1 MRAQAGGDDPVGFVR
16 PGSDRPFGPDA
27 RQVAITELV
36 LRHGS
41 ASAREL
47 AAGFAVSVM
56 TIHRDLDELQRQ
68 GVLRKSRG
76 VATAQP
82 SGTFESNVEFR
93 LKTRLGAKRAIAQH
107 ACRHLESGMSVLL
120 DDSTTALQMLPHLAA
135 LAPLTVATHY
145 LAALTALARMP
156 EIRVLA
162 LGGHYD
168 RQHDAF
174 IGTPCIETISS
185 LRFDAAF
192 MSTSAVAGGY
202 AFHQEDRIVAVK
214 RVMLDVSGRR
224 HLLIDHSKL
233 TRSALHRLAPL
244 HRFDTVVVDDA
255 VPAAR
260 LAALREHDTC
270 VEVAGRTEPDPH
282 S

>member
-1 MRAQAGGDDPVGFVR
+1 MTGRSAGV
-16 PGSDRPFGPDA
+16 GSDPAGEGTSHARPFGPEG
-27 RQVAITELV
+27 RQGAITELV
-36 LRHGS
+36 LRDGTV
-41 ASAREL
+41 SAREL
-47 AAGFAVSVM
+47 AATFDVSVM

-68 GVLRKSRG
+68 GVLRKARG
-76 VATAQP
+76 VATARP

-93 LKTRLGAKRAIAQH
+93 LKSHLDAKRTIAQH

-120 DDSTTALQMLPHLAA
+120 DDSTTALQMLPHLPA

-156 EIRVLA
+156 EIQVVA

-174 IGTPCIETISS
+174 IGTTCIETISS
-185 LRFDAAF
+185 MRFDAVF
-192 MSTSAVAGGY
+192 MSTSAVAAGH

-214 RVMLDVSGRR
+214 RVMLDVAGRR
-224 HLLIDHSKL
+224 HLLVDHSKL
-233 TRSALHRLAPL
+233 TRGALHRLAPL
-244 HRFDTVVVDDA
+244 GRFDTVIVDSG

-270 VEVAGRTEPDPH
+270 VEVAGRTD
-282 S
+282 